1 MIIPQI
7 ERFAS
12 KFSFNADTF
21 NVRLWEQ
28 AMQEMSAKADQ
39 ATGNVWSFVL
49 NTKLWNICQRRLS
62 SWIRDW
68 KTTGCFVWSK
78 GNNGYVDLGATYQ
91 SYEYAGKRFYCS
103 LQ

>member
-39 ATGNVWSFVL
+39 A
-49 NTKLWNICQRRLS
+49 Q
-62 SWIRDW
+62 
-68 KTTGCFVWSK
+68 
-78 GNNGYVDLGATYQ
+78 
-91 SYEYAGKRFYCS
+91 
-103 LQ
+103 